1 MSSPSTHVQSLSD
14 TVLTSTASTSM
25 NTSSSETK
33 VGDETVVDEERIL
46 SQAGDAET
54 ESEDDVDVDEEHL
67 DLHHT
72 SSYYHGSI
80 KTSEAEKR
88 LKSHGEDN
96 CYLFRESA
104 IKKRIFVLS
113 FLSNGQLTHFQVPN
127 SEGKNILQNYQ
138 EAAKVVEDMIHSSS
152 SCQHPVPGYFQISSK
167 LQVVVNHSYKDLNDE
182 MNVKI
187 DHKLREE
194 EENLTCWLCDLT
206 MDNKKNFHAHALKH
220 KVKKCF
226 ECGQFIPV
234 NSSQFHQRNC
244 NTVPEQVK
252 CDLCDFKTIHVASML
267 RHKKCHTSKPHL
279 CGQCGKC
286 FNSVEKL
293 KHHDDIH
300 KGGYPCEHCDQRF
313 SRRQN
318 MNTHVKRIHRIPDGD
333 IQKKKGRTTYRC
345 QTEGCKFV
353 TRDKKAMPRHVN
365 HKHRSKPRRSF
376 QCSVCE
382 KEFVQKF
389 NYLRHISNCG
399 GWLVVTH

>member
-1 MSSPSTHVQSLSD
+1 MEEDHENTAIAVKEYEEENIVINEVIEEYSQVKGDNENIRKEEKSKNIDILKDTSASVSSLPPP
-14 TVLTSTASTSM
+14 
-25 NTSSSETK
+25 
-33 VGDETVVDEERIL
+33 
-46 SQAGDAET
+46 
-54 ESEDDVDVDEEHL
+54 
-67 DLHHT
+67 

-80 KTSEAEKR
+80 TASQAEAK

-113 FLSNGQLTHFQVPN
+113 FLRIGQLTHFQVPN

-138 EAAKVVEDMIHSSS
+138 EAAKVVEDMIRSSS
-152 SCQHPVPGYFQISSK
+152 SCQHPVPGHFQISSK
-167 LQVVVNHSYKDLNDE
+167 LQVVVVNHSYKDLNDE

-194 EENLTCWLCDLT
+194 EVNLTCWLCDLT
-206 MDNKKNFHAHALKH
+206 MDNKKNFRAHAPKH

-226 ECGQFIPV
+226 ECGQFIRV
-234 NSSQFHQRNC
+234 NSMSQHQRHC
-244 NTVPEQVK
+244 NTVPELIN
-252 CDLCDFKTIHVASML
+252 CELCDFKSVHVDSMRVHRK
-267 RHKKCHTSKPHL
+267 RHVSKPHL

-318 MNTHVKRIHRIPDGD
+318 RNTHVIRIHRVLDGD
-333 IQKKKGRTTYRC
+333 IQKKKKGRTLYRC
-345 QTEGCKFV
+345 QTEGCEFV

-365 HKHRSKPRRSF
+365 HKHRSKPRRSH